1 MILTFKKKIKTILYF
16 YFICFR
22 QNLTRG
28 IRVSLSHLDLHLYM
42 YIHVYM
48 YIYIYIHTYMYVC
61 MYVCIDVR
69 FQGIDIALLLSMVT
83 SKLLKYMATERPRDM
98 LIYV

>member
-1 MILTFKKKIKTILYF
+1 
-16 YFICFR
+16 
-22 QNLTRG
+22 
-28 IRVSLSHLDLHLYM
+28 
-42 YIHVYM
+42 
-48 YIYIYIHTYMYVC
+48 

-83 SKLLKYMATERPRDM
+83 SKLLKYMASERPRDM

>member
-1 MILTFKKKIKTILYF
+1 MTLTFQEKIKTILYF

-48 YIYIYIHTYMYVC
+48 YIYIHTHIYVC
-61 MYVCIDVR
+61 MYVCIDIR

-83 SKLLKYMATERPRDM
+83 SKLLKYMASERPRDM